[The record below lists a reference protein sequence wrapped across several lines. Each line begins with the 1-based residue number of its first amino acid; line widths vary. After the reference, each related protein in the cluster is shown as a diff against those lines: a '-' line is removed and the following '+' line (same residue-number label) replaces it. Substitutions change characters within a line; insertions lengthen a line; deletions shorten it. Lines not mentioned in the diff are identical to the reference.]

1 MGLSPNLVASVFERI
16 SQVNYTTRVAVLVVE
31 QKVRDVLRIARRVYG
46 LQLGKIAVEGSP
58 DQVAAGDNLKRLFL
72 G

>member
-1 MGLSPNLVASVFERI
+1 VASVFERI